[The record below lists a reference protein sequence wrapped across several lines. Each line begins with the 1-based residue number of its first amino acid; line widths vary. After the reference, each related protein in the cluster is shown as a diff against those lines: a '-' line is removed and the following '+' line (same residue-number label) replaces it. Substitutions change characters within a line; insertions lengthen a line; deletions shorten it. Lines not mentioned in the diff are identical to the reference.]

1 MAKKNKT
8 AEKTNKKPDIN
19 IFLTVGLVIFI
30 VIMLAYRYVN
40 RETGEVAM
48 VAIDGT
54 EKRYEISLEEDAVH
68 TIPDGHI
75 IVTLEV
81 KDGRI
86 RFINSQCPDHLCEGF
101 GFIQHEDE
109 SAICMPAGVAVLILD

>member
-1 MAKKNKT
+1 MK
-8 AEKTNKKPDIN
+8 KKPDIN

-30 VIMLAYRYVN
+30 VIMLAYRFIN
-40 RETGEVAM
+40 RETGDVAM

-54 EKRYEISLEEDAVH
+54 EKRYEISLEEDAIH
-68 TIPDGHI
+68 TVTEGNF

-81 KDGRI
+81 KDGAI

-101 GFIQHEDE
+101 GFVSQEDDF
-109 SAICMPAGVAVLILD
+109 AVCMPAGVAVLITDER

>member
-1 MAKKNKT
+1 MIMKKN
-8 AEKTNKKPDIN
+8 PDIN
-19 IFLTVGLVIFI
+19 VVLTTGLLIFTI
-30 VIMLAYRYVN
+30 IMLGWRYLN
-40 RETGEVAM
+40 RETGEKAV

-54 EKRYEISLEEDAVH
+54 EKRYEISLEENAIH
-68 TIPDGHI
+68 SIPEGKF

-86 RFINSQCPDHLCEGF
+86 RFIDSKCPDHLCEGF

-109 SAICMPAGVAVLILD
+109 SAICMPAGVAVLITDER